1 MSVRPPFA
9 FFKRGAARRGAARR
23 GAVRRGA
30 ARCGAVRRG
39 AARCGAVRRGAARCG
54 AVMLSRHEISKLNV
68 VNASVMFAVRLMLS
82 SAISALFL
90 SYYRLPTRPEWRERD
105 PRVSLGRF
113 GLGTESAVRS
123 EVDFGLLF

>member
-1 MSVRPPFA
+1 MQFPFWLP
-9 FFKRGAARRGAARR
+9 GG
-23 GAVRRGA
+23 V
-30 ARCGAVRRG
+30 C
-39 AARCGAVRRGAARCG
+39 
-54 AVMLSRHEISKLNV
+54 AVMSSRHEISNFDV
-68 VNASVMFAVRLMLS
+68 ADVSVMLAVRLMLS